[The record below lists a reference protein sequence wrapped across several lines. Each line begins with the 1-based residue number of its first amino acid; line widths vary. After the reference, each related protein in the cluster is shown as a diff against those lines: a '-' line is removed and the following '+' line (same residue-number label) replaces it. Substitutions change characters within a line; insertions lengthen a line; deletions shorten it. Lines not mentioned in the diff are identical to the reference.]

1 MVSILLIRI
10 IVVMSQSAAGE
21 ADVSS
26 DGDSKKPKEKDVSIL
41 VADDDP
47 AMRNLVSDE
56 LKDEGYRVVQVSDGL
71 EVLQCLG
78 DVSPDLII
86 TDLRMPHGGMDVVAR
101 IKEVVPKTPVILMTA
116 FGDKETESLAYKW
129 GASAYFNKPVRMA
142 DLKDAVRNLLEGDGS
157 LKSSDGGKGSHG
169 K

>member
-1 MVSILLIRI
+1 
-10 IVVMSQSAAGE
+10 MSG
-21 ADVSS
+21 
-26 DGDSKKPKEKDVSIL
+26 DGDSKKPKEKEVSIL

-56 LKDEGYRVVQVSDGL
+56 LKDAGYRVVQVSDGL
-71 EVLQCLG
+71 EVMHCLR

-86 TDLRMPHGGMDVVAR
+86 TDLRMPHGGMDVIAR

-142 DLKDAVRNLLEGDGS
+142 DLKEAVKNLLDNDGHT
-157 LKSSDGGKGSHG
+157 KSSDGGKCNHG
-169 K
+169 